1 MLREKIAL
9 GLRYCRIESI
19 ARRSLNMKTY
29 FPAIF
34 ITILLISASTVTMA
48 QSSVT
53 GAISGTVTD
62 PNKAVVLG
70 AAVAVRNIE
79 NNKES
84 TATTDGEGRFRIVE
98 LQPGTYSVRVTMQN
112 FRPFLVENILVEVGR
127 VTTIDVPLTVGMAE
141 PGIVT
146 ISTTPIINTMQQD
159 FSANI
164 NQTALN
170 ELPINGRRW
179 SNFALGTPAAA
190 PDGGF
195 GLVSFRG
202 ISGLLN
208 NNTIDGGDNNQAFFS
223 EERGRTRISYV
234 IGLDSIREFQVNASN
249 YSAEYGRAAGGVVNA
264 ITKSGTNEFHGS
276 VFYYDRDSKLGA
288 RNPLSFQTFLI
299 NGVLTPFAIKPIDKR
314 EQFGGTV
321 GGPILKNRVF
331 FFFSYDQQKRNF
343 PGVATTGNPAF
354 FTTVNR
360 GDTGAGLKAPNRLL
374 TDAQIDSTIAFLTGL
389 LGEVPRRGDQK
400 IILPKVEALDWTDKS
415 NSHCHRNSKRANNFE
430 RAVSPE

>member
-1 MLREKIAL
+1 
-9 GLRYCRIESI
+9 
-19 ARRSLNMKTY
+19 MKTY
-29 FPAIF
+29 FRTIF
-34 ITILLISASTVTMA
+34 ITILLISASTATMA

-53 GAISGTVTD
+53 GAIGGAVID

-70 AAVAVRNIE
+70 ATVAVRNIDT
-79 NNKES
+79 NKES
-84 TATTDGEGRFRIVE
+84 TASTDDEGRFRIVG

-127 VTTIDVPLTVGMAE
+127 VTTVDVPLTVGMAE

-208 NNTIDGGDNNQAFFS
+208 NNTIDGGDNNQAIFS
-223 EERGRTRISYV
+223 EERRRTRISYV

-288 RNPLSFQTFLI
+288 QNPLSFQTFLI

-321 GGPILKNRVF
+321 GGPILKDQL
-331 FFFSYDQQKRNF
+331 FSFSAMTSRSETF
-343 PGVATTGNPAF
+343 RALRRPAIPLF
-354 FTTVNR
+354 
-360 GDTGAGLKAPNRLL
+360 
-374 TDAQIDSTIAFLTGL
+374 S
-389 LGEVPRRGDQK
+389 PR
-400 IILPKVEALDWTDKS
+400 S
-415 NSHCHRNSKRANNFE
+415 
-430 RAVSPE
+430 